1 LASEAFLGAQRINAH
16 PFLEISPHH
25 RPPHLAPPT
34 GRGTVCDVSRLTSPF
49 FLPDGGR
56 LHPSRF
62 ECRPCRSRG
71 AAFSSSLHAQDSS
84 LNRPLIMPEAHLPQ
98 DFIGFRHLRLV
109 RKAFDV
115 YLVYL
120 YFSITCSCSEV
131 ARVSATERMP
141 VSCLVCTCALVPAAD
156 NLGVTT
162 VPPHSGGVS
171 MDWELGFRCVPQ

>member
-1 LASEAFLGAQRINAH
+1 
-16 PFLEISPHH
+16 
-25 RPPHLAPPT
+25 
-34 GRGTVCDVSRLTSPF
+34 
-49 FLPDGGR
+49 
-56 LHPSRF
+56 
-62 ECRPCRSRG
+62 
-71 AAFSSSLHAQDSS
+71 
-84 LNRPLIMPEAHLPQ
+84 MPEAHLPQ